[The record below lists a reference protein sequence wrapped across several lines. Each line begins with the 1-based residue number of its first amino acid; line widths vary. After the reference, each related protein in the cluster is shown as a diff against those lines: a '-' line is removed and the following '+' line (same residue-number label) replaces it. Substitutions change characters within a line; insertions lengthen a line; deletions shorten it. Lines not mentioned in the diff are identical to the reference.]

1 MNNTIAWIL
10 TTFVIVTII
19 LGLSTFILMK
29 TNNKAYEQNRNN
41 PRKGK
46 AYWAYLAISRSAFAM
61 TITAVGL
68 IGCVGFCVLANLMIQ
83 HKNAAI
89 YIITACICVAIATA
103 TWYLTKRDIREGL
116 ASGYSPTSS

>member
-19 LGLSTFILMK
+19 LDLSTFILMK
-29 TNNKAYEQNRNN
+29 TNNKAYKQNGNN

-61 TITAVGL
+61 TIAAVGL
-68 IGCVGFCVLANLMIQ
+68 N
-83 HKNAAI
+83 N
-89 YIITACICVAIATA
+89 ICRNSHTRIAMK
-103 TWYLTKRDIREGL
+103 L
-116 ASGYSPTSS
+116 